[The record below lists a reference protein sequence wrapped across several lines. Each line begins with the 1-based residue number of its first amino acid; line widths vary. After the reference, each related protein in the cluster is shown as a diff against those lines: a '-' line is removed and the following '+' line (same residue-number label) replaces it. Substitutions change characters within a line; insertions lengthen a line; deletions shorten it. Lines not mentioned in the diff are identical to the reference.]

1 MARVEGVADWLL
13 APEPVRQLPE
23 SRRVLLLGDR
33 GASRRP
39 TAQPPENDHRSAPHA
54 AGFKRSPCV
63 GYMVD
68 AIFARHP
75 QTNVAGLDDIAE
87 SVYPAAL
94 SADREQIARV
104 LDLLMAGLRTPR

>member
-13 APEPVRQLPE
+13 APEPVRQLPD

-39 TAQPPENDHRSAPHA
+39 TAQPLENDHRSAPHA
-54 AGFKRSPCV
+54 AGFKRSLCV

-68 AIFARHP
+68 VIFARHP
-75 QTNVAGLDDIAE
+75 QADVAGLDDLAEKHALHDALLIAFA
-87 SVYPAAL
+87 PR
-94 SADREQIARV
+94 SAE
-104 LDLLMAGLRTPR
+104 G